1 MTEDCIFCRIARGDI
16 PADKVYEDD
25 IVLAFRDLNPQAP
38 SHVLVIPRTHIATLN
53 EIDGSNEAVIGRM
66 YGAAREIAEAEGLAE
81 AGFRTVMNCNEA
93 GGQTVFHI
101 HLHLLGGRMMHWP
114 PG

>member
-1 MTEDCIFCRIARGDI
+1 MC
-16 PADKVYEDD
+16 
-25 IVLAFRDLNPQAP
+25 RDLDAVRAALKSAQKVRDSVCSGP
-38 SHVLVIPRTHIATLN
+38 
-53 EIDGSNEAVIGRM
+53 DGAKCEFFDICLKQQNLREV
-66 YGAAREIAEAEGLAE
+66 AAAEGLAE